1 MTVGGVEIDKKISL
15 GHILQI
21 MLLLI
26 GGVTAWVNLDNR
38 VSSNER
44 TTLEAKAS
52 SLERD
57 SRQDASIA
65 ELTKDR
71 NAMAIVLEGIRVDV
85 GYLRRNVEETK
96 RTATGQ

>member
-1 MTVGGVEIDKKISL
+1 MTVVGVEIDKKISL
-15 GHILQI
+15 GHILT
-21 MLLLI
+21 I
-26 GGVTAWVNLDNR
+26 GTILFSVIVGWVNLDNR
-38 VSSNER
+38 VTANEKE
-44 TTLEAKAS
+44 TLSVKAG

-57 SRQDASIA
+57 ARQDASISA
-65 ELTKDR
+65 LTQDY

>member
-1 MTVGGVEIDKKISL
+1 MTVGGIELDKKISF
-15 GHILQI
+15 GQI
-21 MLLLI
+21 VQIILLLL
-26 GGVTAWVNLDNR
+26 GGAVAWTNLDNR
-38 VSSNER
+38 VTSNEKAV
-44 TTLEAKAS
+44 LENKAS

-57 SRQDASIA
+57 ARQDESIS

-71 NAMAIVLEGIRVDV
+71 NAMAIILEGIRVDV

>member
-21 MLLLI
+21 ALLLI
-26 GGVTAWVNLDNR
+26 GGVVAWVNLDNR
-38 VSSNER
+38 VSSTETR
-44 TTLEAKAS
+44 RLEDKAS
-52 SLERD
+52 ALERD
-57 SRQDASIA
+57 ARQDASIS

-71 NAMAIVLEGIRVDV
+71 NEMAIVLEGIRVDV